1 MGSLNAGY
9 LFITK
14 CTTDIWDLNKSTAQL
29 VEGQNDSFVLEK
41 EKKKQQQQQGFV
53 KFHDLP

>member
-41 EKKKQQQQQGFV
+41 EKKNNNNNGGS
-53 KFHDLP
+53 

>member
-41 EKKKQQQQQGFV
+41 ENNNNNNNNNNNWGS
-53 KFHDLP
+53 